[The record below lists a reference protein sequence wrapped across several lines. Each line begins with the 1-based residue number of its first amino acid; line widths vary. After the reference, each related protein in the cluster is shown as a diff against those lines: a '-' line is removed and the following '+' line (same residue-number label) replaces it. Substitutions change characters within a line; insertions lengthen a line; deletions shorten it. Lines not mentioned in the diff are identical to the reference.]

1 MVYDVTSPRSPSF
14 VTYANTRNGGTGDR
28 APEGIV
34 FVPAVDSPNKHPLL
48 IVGNEASATVAVFQ
62 IVLQ

>member
-1 MVYDVTSPRSPSF
+1 V
-14 VTYANTRNGGTGDR
+14 NTRNGATGDR
-28 APEGIV
+28 APEGVV

-48 IVGNEASATVAVFQ
+48 IVGHEAGGTVAVFQ

>member
-1 MVYDVTSPRSPSF
+1 MTSPTSPSF
-14 VTYANTRNGGTGDR
+14 VTYVNTRNGATGDR

-34 FVPAVDSPNKHPLL
+34 FIPAVTSPNKHPLL
-48 IVGNEASATVAVFQ
+48 IVGNEASGTVAVFQ

>member
-1 MVYDVTSPRSPSF
+1 M
-14 VTYANTRNGGTGDR
+14 TYANTRNGATGDR

-48 IVGNEASATVAVFQ
+48 IVGNEASGSVAVFQ